1 MAGKQGKSSKMGRN
15 STFCAAYKAK
25 GQREKNRKMKM
36 LRHMRNHPGD
46 EKTYQR
52 FGSFYPNAATPN
64 FSITSKGM
72 KREARNL
79 AESV

>member
-25 GQREKNRKMKM
+25 GQRES
-36 LRHMRNHPGD
+36 HMRNHPGD

-52 FGSFYPNAATPN
+52 FESFYSKPHIELTMKGIRRDPRNASPHN
-64 FSITSKGM
+64 S
-72 KREARNL
+72 
-79 AESV
+79 

>member
-52 FGSFYPNAATPN
+52 FESFYSKPHIELTMKGIRRDPRNASPHN
-64 FSITSKGM
+64 S
-72 KREARNL
+72 
-79 AESV
+79 